1 MIKKLFIILLSLV
14 ILSGCGSSSSM
25 YSEIEAAA
33 NRAIRVDLSKI
44 GDNNCV
50 KKYYS
55 YYLNLNVGRIES
67 DDLSNIFSID
77 GNSASLSLD
86 VTSIVNDS
94 ILTDTNEFNIRDI
107 GSLEDPI
114 YSKLS
119 LFTNRN
125 GDIIPYKLS
134 VADCEDKNYFIM
146 IQTSQFVFVGISDRA
161 SCSNTIYEMLV
172 MLRTALVETTQVI
185 LDFSSDSIISS
196 NINVITIFE
205 EIVPESGYLI
215 DYVNDWKDDTTFIKI
230 DNMLQDNE
238 NQQQNDDQQ
247 YGDNQWGDIDEY
259 FQEN

>member
-1 MIKKLFIILLSLV
+1 
-14 ILSGCGSSSSM
+14 
-25 YSEIEAAA
+25 
-33 NRAIRVDLSKI
+33 
-44 GDNNCV
+44 
-50 KKYYS
+50 
-55 YYLNLNVGRIES
+55 
-67 DDLSNIFSID
+67 
-77 GNSASLSLD
+77 
-86 VTSIVNDS
+86 
-94 ILTDTNEFNIRDI
+94 
-107 GSLEDPI
+107 
-114 YSKLS
+114 
-119 LFTNRN
+119 
-125 GDIIPYKLS
+125 
-134 VADCEDKNYFIM
+134 M

-247 YGDNQWGDIDEY
+247 YGDNQGGDIDEY
-259 FQEN
+259 IQEN